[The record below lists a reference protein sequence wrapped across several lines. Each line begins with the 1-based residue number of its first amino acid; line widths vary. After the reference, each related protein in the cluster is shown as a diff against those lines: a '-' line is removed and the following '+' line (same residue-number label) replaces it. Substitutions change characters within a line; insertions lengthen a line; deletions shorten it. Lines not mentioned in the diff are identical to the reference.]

1 MAAPD
6 ITLRAGQIL
15 VSRTDYSTIGV
26 VPQTSKL
33 ALGIIEAV
41 CDTCDYAIVGRTVLF
56 QSELAFGILSG
67 GIYYVVDENTVLF
80 QEPEPL

>member
-1 MAAPD
+1 MPAPD

-15 VSRTDYSTIGV
+15 VSRSDTSGIGV
-26 VPQTSKL
+26 VPKTSKL

-41 CDTCDYAIVGRTVLF
+41 CDTCDYAIIGRTVLF

-67 GIYYVVDENTVLF
+67 GTYYIVEENTVLF
-80 QEPEPL
+80 QEPELL